1 MFSTRYHKQF
11 FFAILLRNIS
21 SFEYIKSNNLLF
33 IIRSIF
39 LSDNKLHQR
48 TSGTSHFIIL
58 CVYFP
63 KQWQLVPQSFLG
75 TLSLMQAS
83 GSTAHCF
90 IRCEFSTYV
99 SESFMQNDDSKLYEL
114 SSEHYFGASFLHT
127 GVLPVWGDNLT
138 LVSCNQQNIY

>member
-63 KQWQLVPQSFLG
+63 KQWQLAPQSFLG
-75 TLSLMQAS
+75 TVSLLMQAS
-83 GSTAHCF
+83 ESAAHCF
-90 IRCEFSTYV
+90 IRVWVLHVCFGILHAEWWFKVVWIVIRTLFWSVFSAYRG
-99 SESFMQNDDSKLYEL
+99 
-114 SSEHYFGASFLHT
+114 SSC
-127 GVLPVWGDNLT
+127 VRW
-138 LVSCNQQNIY
+138 